1 MNKVFLIGNLTK
13 DPDVRTTGSGTSVC
27 TFRIAVQRRFA
38 NQQGER
44 ASDFFDVVAW
54 RQLAD
59 LCGRYLAKG
68 RKVAVVGELQNR
80 SYDAKD
86 GTKRYV
92 TEVVADEVEF
102 LTPRDRT
109 APVTA
114 ALPPLRNP
122 TAAAKARRLP
132 PKALPTWT
140 TTICLSKQTVR
151 RDAIITER
159 SVIMEERKMRPR
171 GRARAA
177 ARFAVSAWISLT
189 ISIIRTP
196 QGFASTSP
204 SAARSCPAG

>member
-102 LTPRDRT
+102 LTPRDRDGAGYGGASESYRGGESQAV
-109 APVTA
+109 APEGFTDVDDDD
-114 ALPPLRNP
+114 LP
-122 TAAAKARRLP
+122 
-132 PKALPTWT
+132 
-140 TTICLSKQTVR
+140 
-151 RDAIITER
+151 
-159 SVIMEERKMRPR
+159 
-171 GRARAA
+171 
-177 ARFAVSAWISLT
+177 F
-189 ISIIRTP
+189 
-196 QGFASTSP
+196 
-204 SAARSCPAG
+204 

>member
-1 MNKVFLIGNLTK
+1 M
-13 DPDVRTTGSGTSVC
+13 
-27 TFRIAVQRRFA
+27 QRRFA

-102 LTPRDRT
+102 LTPRDRDGAGYGG
-109 APVTA
+109 AP
-114 ALPPLRNP
+114 
-122 TAAAKARRLP
+122 
-132 PKALPTWT
+132 
-140 TTICLSKQTVR
+140 
-151 RDAIITER
+151 
-159 SVIMEERKMRPR
+159 
-171 GRARAA
+171 
-177 ARFAVSAWISLT
+177 
-189 ISIIRTP
+189 
-196 QGFASTSP
+196 SP
-204 SAARSCPAG
+204 SESYRGGESQAVAPEGFTDVDDDDLPF